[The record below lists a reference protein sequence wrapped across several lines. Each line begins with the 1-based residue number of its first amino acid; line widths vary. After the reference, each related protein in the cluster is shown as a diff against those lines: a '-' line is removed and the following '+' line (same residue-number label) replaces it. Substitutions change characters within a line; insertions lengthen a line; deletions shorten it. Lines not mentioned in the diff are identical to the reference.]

1 MRQDLP
7 AAYTRAVLRHR
18 PHVCASFTCALL
30 RLPADC
36 RQLQRTT
43 LKRPA
48 YFESDAESGSAAT
61 AESDSDDAFAPVSA
75 SKANGRGKAGPAA
88 KKARGRADD
97 DWLVDDDDSESAA
110 MTDASGE
117 WPALP

>member
-1 MRQDLP
+1 MYAPLF
-7 AAYTRAVLRHR
+7 ACAVLR
-18 PHVCASFTCALL
+18 P
-30 RLPADC
+30 PADC
-36 RQLQRTT
+36 HHPQRAT

-48 YFESDAESGSAAT
+48 YFESDAESASAAT

-110 MTDASGE
+110 LTDASGE
-117 WPALP
+117 WPELPWRRSR